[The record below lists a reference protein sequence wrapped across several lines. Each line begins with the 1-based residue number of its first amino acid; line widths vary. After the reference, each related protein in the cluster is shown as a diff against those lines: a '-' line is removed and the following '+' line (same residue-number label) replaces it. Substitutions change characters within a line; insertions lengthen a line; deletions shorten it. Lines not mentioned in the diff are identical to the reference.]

1 MRAMKLSLRG
11 IVTFAALTLVLAAC
25 GSSGDGSSAGGSS
38 ATGSTAT
45 EAPTST
51 EAPTPTAAEGTPVA
65 VAVGET
71 DVQHMYMNLD
81 QATVP
86 AGTVTFTI
94 VNEGVKVHEFV
105 ILSTDVLAADL
116 PIEANDEVNEDA
128 YTVID
133 EVEDLAGGDTA
144 TLTVD
149 LAPGHYALICNL
161 KGHVRMGMYSDITV
175 T

>member
-1 MRAMKLSLRG
+1 MRATKHLLRG
-11 IVTFAALTLVLAAC
+11 IVAFAALTLVLTAC
-25 GSSGDGSSAGGSS
+25 GSSDGNSSAGSA
-38 ATGSTAT
+38 ATGPTAT

-71 DVQHMYMNLD
+71 DVQHMYMNVD
-81 QATVP
+81 QTTVP

-94 VNEGVKVHEFV
+94 ANEGVKTHEFV
-105 ILSTDVLAADL
+105 ILSTDVLASDMK
-116 PIEANDEVNEDA
+116 IESNDEVNEDKFTA
-128 YTVID
+128 VD
-133 EVEDLAGGDTA
+133 EVEDLAAGDTA

-149 LAPGHYALICNL
+149 LPPGHYTLICNL

-175 T
+175 V